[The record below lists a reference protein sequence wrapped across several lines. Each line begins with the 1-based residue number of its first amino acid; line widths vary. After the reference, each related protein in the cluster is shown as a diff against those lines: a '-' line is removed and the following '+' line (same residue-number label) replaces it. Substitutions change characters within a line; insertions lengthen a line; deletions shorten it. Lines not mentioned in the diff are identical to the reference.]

1 MIAINIVFMSL
12 IAIAIVSLLS
22 WAVVSD
28 RRSHRTAGG
37 EAPPTPAPLHRNLV
51 MPEELRSRP
60 HWTRRSRA
68 HRANDG
74 SRVYRGGHSLGSSPT
89 S

>member
-1 MIAINIVFMSL
+1 MIAINIVLMSL
-12 IAIAIVSLLS
+12 VATTVVSLLS

-28 RRSHRTAGG
+28 RRSERTAGG

-60 HWTRRSRA
+60 HWRRRSRA
-68 HRANDG
+68 HRANDS
-74 SRVYRGGHSLGSSPT
+74 SRVYRGGRSLESSPT

>member
-1 MIAINIVFMSL
+1 MLAINIVLMSL
-12 IAIAIVSLLS
+12 IAIAIVSPLS
-22 WAVVSD
+22 WAIVSD

-68 HRANDG
+68 HRADDS
-74 SRVYRGGHSLGSSPT
+74 SRVYRGGRSLGSAPAS
-89 S
+89 